1 MLLTRHPLGQ
11 GLLCAVQMYALHPE
25 NWGQSGCHH
34 CVCWVSHERRE
45 YSVLAAMAAV
55 PTRAE

>member
-25 NWGQSGCHH
+25 NGAIRLSPLCLLGQPRE
-34 CVCWVSHERRE
+34 ERI
-45 YSVLAAMAAV
+45 
-55 PTRAE
+55 